1 MRFESLKRVECVHGR
16 GSVQLVA
23 ALPRSSVWISFE
35 EGVGKEKGRKGRGRE
50 RRGRGEGLVRQGERL
65 LLAGEGNGRPWIY
78 GDNTN
83 WASGDL
89 QQNQHLFCY
98 YTLFCVKRTNF

>member
-50 RRGRGEGLVRQGERL
+50 RRGRGDKGKGCSLPVRGMDAPGYMEIIQIGQV
-65 LLAGEGNGRPWIY
+65 AIY
-78 GDNTN
+78 N
-83 WASGDL
+83 
-89 QQNQHLFCY
+89 
-98 YTLFCVKRTNF
+98 RTNTFSAIIHCFV